1 MPRGRSSFR
10 TVSDTHSQP
19 QSQPQSQSQSQK
31 STTLS
36 LRSRSS
42 QSSSLSS
49 SSSSSSPSSSSSGRQ
64 SSSREIPFD
73 HTDRSNAQYSLV
85 PFDEDVTPSLVAKAA
100 CVPQTQLY
108 INFVLDVFPCYFKA
122 TETRVPINWVEYV
135 ESRQGGADTPF
146 DWAIRSLTTI
156 YMGSLHNDQRYL
168 DAGRELYIRG
178 LRGLTARL
186 NDPVSAKS
194 DETLS
199 AAIALAVFEMLA
211 CTSDKGW
218 IHHASGIRALMR
230 LRGPAA
236 HSSGFGAA
244 LYIAYRNI
252 LITSALVAGEDCF
265 LEEPE
270 WQALNEQIAAENA
283 KQPNSSVH
291 TDITERAFREVV
303 KLPGLVRRVSKQPS
317 VVANVRRRGRNWP
330 SVLVDVLAT
339 RAALRGIHTEFSMS
353 VSTLRSGAAGGQES
367 TSTSTSQSGSGF
379 IGPIPH
385 HFFDGFSRLSI
396 QGIRSAILLLN
407 YMVIILD
414 PSQRADAEV
423 ENGIIEGQMREA
435 NDLAGLVPISPPTPS
450 SPSASASASPSL
462 PRSSGRPS
470 LNIES
475 RLTPEARQPACSNWM
490 DRIALTMGLEGVRI
504 TLVED

>member
-1 MPRGRSSFR
+1 MSDAESSGCLFHALTSMKTAPRRCLRCIQLSL
-10 TVSDTHSQP
+10 
-19 QSQPQSQSQSQK
+19 QSQQ
-31 STTLS
+31 
-36 LRSRSS
+36 SRSS
-42 QSSSLSS
+42 QSSSSS
-49 SSSSSSPSSSSSGRQ
+49 SSVRR
-64 SSSREIPFD
+64 SSSREVLPYD
-73 HTDRSNAQYSLV
+73 HGDRSNAQYILI

-108 INFVLDVFPCYFKA
+108 INFVLAVFPCYFKA

-156 YMGSLHNDQRYL
+156 YMGSLHKDHRYL

-178 LRGLTARL
+178 LRGLTSRL
-186 NDPVSAKS
+186 NNPTVAKS

-211 CTSDKGW
+211 CTSEDGW
-218 IHHASGIRALMR
+218 IHHAKGIRALMR
-230 LRGPAA
+230 LRGPDA

-252 LITSALVAGEDCF
+252 IVTSALVAGEDCF
-265 LEEPE
+265 LEETE
-270 WQALNEQIAAENA
+270 WQALNEKIAAENA

-303 KLPGLVRRVSKQPS
+303 KLPGLVRRVSKLEQPRPS
-317 VVANVRRRGRNWP
+317 GRANVRRRKRNRP
-330 SVLVDVLAT
+330 SVLVDVLT
-339 RAALRGIHTEFSMS
+339 IRAALRGIFTEFSMA
-353 VSTLRSGAAGGQES
+353 VSTLRSGQDS
-367 TSTSTSQSGSGF
+367 TSTAGF

-407 YMVIILD
+407 YLVIILD
-414 PSQRADAEV
+414 PSQQSDAEV
-423 ENGIIEGQMREA
+423 ENGVMEGQMRET
-435 NDLAGLVPISPPTPS
+435 NDLGVGIVPTISPTSS
-450 SPSASASASPSL
+450 SPSILDPDSP
-462 PRSSGRPS
+462 GRPS

-475 RLTPEARQPACSNWM
+475 RITPEARQPACSNWM
-490 DRIALTMGLEGVRI
+490 DQIALTMGLEGVRI
-504 TLVED
+504 TLVEDD